1 MKFFDKFWW
10 RTALTAVLAV
20 IIFFIVK
27 PFVPVSEYS
36 MDYTIVYSTLISC
49 VLGFF
54 GEFGVA
60 ALEKRRPIISELGG
74 AGLFGSILVGAL
86 LFIITHLS

>member
-1 MKFFDKFWW
+1 MKFWNKFGW
-10 RTALTAVLAV
+10 RTVLAAILAV
-20 IIFFIVK
+20 IVFFIVK

-49 VLGFF
+49 FLSFF
-54 GEFGVA
+54 GEFGIA

-74 AGLFGSILVGAL
+74 AGLFGSILMGAVIL
-86 LFIITHLS
+86 LISWI